1 MKRQPLF
8 NKEGDQ
14 IRDVLRNFKVNDMS
28 KRTEKHTFNYLG
40 VYFIFGIFLGT
51 IAKYSDTVS
60 FNSESGMVFTIIS
73 DITTSIGMW
82 VILATLISVSS
93 RSPKYAA
100 IKVLAFF
107 VGMLLSYYIYS
118 QVLFGFFPTYYFLRW
133 CAIGLVS
140 PIGAYIVWFSRR
152 EGWGP
157 AICVSLPIGFLL
169 TQGYSFFY
177 VFSMVKGFDLFAA
190 LFLLVIMTKSKTQYL
205 KVIPIVILIFIIL
218 RNTFLLSYLF
228 GGL

>member
-1 MKRQPLF
+1 MKR
-8 NKEGDQ
+8 NEE
-14 IRDVLRNFKVNDMS
+14 IKVDLT
-28 KRTEKHTFNYLG
+28 KRVMKLG
-40 VYFIFGIFLGT
+40 MYYFIFGIFLGI

-60 FNSESGMVFTIIS
+60 FNSEGGMVFTIIS

-133 CAIGLVS
+133 CAIALVS
-140 PIGAYIVWFSRR
+140 PIGAYIVWFSRG

-157 AICVSLPIGFLL
+157 AFCASLPIGFLL

-177 VFSMVKGFDLFAA
+177 VFSMVTGFDLFAA
-190 LFLLVIMTKSKTQYL
+190 LFLLVIMTKSKPQYL